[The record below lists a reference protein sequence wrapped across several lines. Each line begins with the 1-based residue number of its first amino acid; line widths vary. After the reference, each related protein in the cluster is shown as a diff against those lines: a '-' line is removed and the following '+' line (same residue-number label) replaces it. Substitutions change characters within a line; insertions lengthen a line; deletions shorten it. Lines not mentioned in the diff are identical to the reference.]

1 MIQAVVDDLAFLEAQ
16 AVLRPADA
24 ALEPVTASAVRLDRH
39 AGPAFALQRRVSTP
53 LEAGAA
59 VVTGAGELAADYV
72 LHVVIQD
79 PDTLTTR
86 ETVRRALVSAW
97 ERCAEWG
104 IRTVAAAPVGAGAGL
119 LDVEEAAELMAATFP
134 SGAGCPEALTIV
146 LERADDLAMVE
157 AVLRR
162 RTG

>member
-1 MIQAVVDDLAFLEAQ
+1 MIQAVVDDLAFLEAE

-24 ALEPVTASAVRLDRH
+24 SLEPVTASAVRLDRQ
-39 AGPAFALQRRVSTP
+39 AGPAFAAQRRASTP

-59 VVTGAGELAADYV
+59 VITGAGELAADYV
-72 LHVVIQD
+72 LHVIIQD
-79 PDTLTTR
+79 PETLTTR

-104 IRTVAAAPVGAGAGL
+104 IRTVASAPVGAGAGL
-119 LDVEEAAELMAATFP
+119 LDIEEAAELMAETFP
-134 SGAGCPEALTIV
+134 AAATCPASLTIV
-146 LERADDLAMVE
+146 LERAEDRDMVD

-162 RTG
+162 RGG

>member
-1 MIQAVVDDLAFLEAQ
+1 MIQAVVDDLAFLEAE

-24 ALEPVTASAVRLDRH
+24 SLHPVTAAAVRLDRQ
-39 AGPAFALQRRVSTP
+39 AGAAFAAQRRVSTP

-59 VVTGAGELAADYV
+59 VVTGAGDLAADYV
-72 LHVVIQD
+72 LHVIIQD
-79 PDTLTTR
+79 PETLTTR

-104 IRTVAAAPVGAGAGL
+104 IRSVASTPVGAGAGL
-119 LDVEEAAELMAATFP
+119 LDVEEATELMAATFP
-134 SGAGCPEALTIV
+134 AAADCPASLTIV
-146 LERADDLAMVE
+146 LERDEDRVMVE

-162 RTG
+162 RSA

>member
-1 MIQAVVDDLAFLEAQ
+1 VIQAVVDDLAFLEAE

-24 ALEPVTASAVRLDRH
+24 SLEPVTASAVRLDRQ
-39 AGPAFALQRRVSTP
+39 AGPAFAAQRRVSTP

-59 VVTGAGELAADYV
+59 VITGAGDLAADYV
-72 LHVVIQD
+72 LHVIIQD
-79 PDTLTTR
+79 SETLTTR

-104 IRTVAAAPVGAGAGL
+104 IHTVASTPVGAGAGL
-119 LDVEEAAELMAATFP
+119 LDIEEAAELMAATFP
-134 SGAGCPEALTIV
+134 PAADCPASLTIV
-146 LERADDLAMVE
+146 LEREEDRAMVE

-162 RTG
+162 RGG